1 MYVGKFPDDRGF
13 FFLPTISDSAYI
25 SDKACFWYVGKIPD
39 DRGFYFFSTIP
50 DFAYIPDNR
59 QKTVPDSPYYE
70 LAGKWKECKNRVL
83 NKNLTAFIQQHW
95 CTRAYAATFSIDD
108 RGFYFFATIPD
119 FAYVSDNRQKTVPDS
134 PYYELGG
141 KWKVCKKSS
150 LEQKCNSIYTATLMH
165 TSLCCVVLNTS
176 LFLHPSMQGFPFWKS
191 RGQLK
196 IPYHSS
202 SFLSKRLEIAMTR
215 IFEKQK
221 SGTRWE
227 NGNAVDSPDFFPS
240 IPDDREYLQF
250 LVFISRQN
258 LGQSGNSKIPDCL
271 VFSRHI

>member
-1 MYVGKFPDDRGF
+1 MYRIIARRLSQILPNMNLARNGKC
-13 FFLPTISDSAYI
+13 A
-25 SDKACFWYVGKIPD
+25 
-39 DRGFYFFSTIP
+39 
-50 DFAYIPDNR
+50 
-59 QKTVPDSPYYE
+59 
-70 LAGKWKECKNRVL
+70 KNRIL
-83 NKNLTAFIQQHW
+83 NKNVTAFIQQHW
-95 CTRAYAATFSIDD
+95 CTLAYI
-108 RGFYFFATIPD
+108 
-119 FAYVSDNRQKTVPDS
+119 
-134 PYYELGG
+134 
-141 KWKVCKKSS
+141 
-150 LEQKCNSIYTATLMH
+150 
-165 TSLCCVVLNTS
+165 CCVVLNTS

-202 SFLSKRLEIAMTR
+202 SFLGKRLEIAMTR

>member
-1 MYVGKFPDDRGF
+1 MSENSQTIGDFSFCRPSQILPIYRIKPVFHMSGKSQTIGDFTFSRPSQI
-13 FFLPTISDSAYI
+13 LPIYRIIARRLSQI
-25 SDKACFWYVGKIPD
+25 LPIM
-39 DRGFYFFSTIP
+39 
-50 DFAYIPDNR
+50 N
-59 QKTVPDSPYYE
+59 
-70 LAGKWKECKNRVL
+70 LAGNGKCAKNRVL

-108 RGFYFFATIPD
+108 WGFYFFATIPD

-196 IPYHSS
+196 IPDHSS
-202 SFLSKRLEIAMTR
+202 SFLGKRLEIAMTR
-215 IFEKQK
+215 IFEKHHVYLFLFTI
-221 SGTRWE
+221 GGLE
-227 NGNAVDSPDFFPS
+227 PS
-240 IPDDREYLQF
+240 
-250 LVFISRQN
+250 
-258 LGQSGNSKIPDCL
+258 K
-271 VFSRHI
+271 